1 MTKCDKLS
9 HFLSRV
15 RKPPRTSES
24 CLSFPGTV
32 PLAPANLLG
41 YWAVQCSAPLSG
53 VPSTCLELRAV
64 LHAVHPAFL
73 GELFM
78 NLEVKP
84 EASPSEASHT
94 QHSAAELQAEFDIKI
109 TLLRVIPT
117 LANGFDKV
125 SGI

>member
-1 MTKCDKLS
+1 
-9 HFLSRV
+9 
-15 RKPPRTSES
+15 
-24 CLSFPGTV
+24 
-32 PLAPANLLG
+32 
-41 YWAVQCSAPLSG
+41 
-53 VPSTCLELRAV
+53 
-64 LHAVHPAFL
+64 
-73 GELFM
+73 M

>member
-1 MTKCDKLS
+1 
-9 HFLSRV
+9 
-15 RKPPRTSES
+15 
-24 CLSFPGTV
+24 
-32 PLAPANLLG
+32 
-41 YWAVQCSAPLSG
+41 
-53 VPSTCLELRAV
+53 
-64 LHAVHPAFL
+64 
-73 GELFM
+73 M

-84 EASPSEASHT
+84 EAAPSEASHT